1 MPAQWQSSSEYSFLK
16 TGLLLTQAMLV
27 MNSLKML
34 NFPKK
39 WNSMKILVLHLHG
52 LILKMKLRK
61 EEKII
66 LEEQDASQMKR
77 TLIIQSKFQT
87 EFTTDFGILI

>member
-1 MPAQWQSSSEYSFLK
+1 
-16 TGLLLTQAMLV
+16 
-27 MNSLKML
+27 
-34 NFPKK
+34 
-39 WNSMKILVLHLHG
+39 MKILVLHLHG